1 MAGTPGRSSGPGG
14 AAPWPLSRTEPAAV
28 GKGGAHRGSGA
39 GGAAPW
45 RPQRTEAAGGGEG
58 GGANRVPSTI
68 ASLASM
74 TRKKNFLGG
83 WCVRV
88 GGGGGARALDG
99 AGARP
104 QTLRGSVWRGYWRQQ
119 SKVAALAA
127 TTAETAGVAASV
139 WGRTI
144 ARAV

>member
-1 MAGTPGRSSGPGG
+1 MVLPHGLSLGRSRQPWGR
-14 AAPWPLSRTEPAAV
+14 AA
-28 GKGGAHRGSGA
+28 
-39 GGAAPW
+39 
-45 RPQRTEAAGGGEG
+45 RTEAPGQVVLPHGDLKGRRQQAGGRG

-88 GGGGGARALDG
+88 GGGGGARALAG

-104 QTLRGSVWRGYWRQQ
+104 QTLRGSVWRGYWRHQ

-127 TTAETAGVAASV
+127 TTAETAGVADSV